1 MKGEFVKNKLKEKGY
16 ILEDVALAMGI
27 SPQNLQ
33 SKLKSNDIKVGVLE
47 EISKS
52 INKSIYF
59 FFEQQIPKEL
69 NEPFEVYERQPKL
82 IDGDV
87 IAEKVFQKLSPQ
99 LQQIL
104 NKQIIIEAALAEYI
118 LKKDED

>member
-1 MKGEFVKNKLKEKGY
+1 MKGKFVKNKLKKEGY

-33 SKLKSNDIKVGVLE
+33 SKLKSSDIKVGVLE

-59 FFEQQIPKEL
+59 FFEQHISNQL
-69 NEPFEVYERQPKL
+69 NEPVESYASNTS
-82 IDGDV
+82 IDADI
-87 IAEKVFQKLSPQ
+87 IAEKVYQKISPQ

-118 LKKDED
+118 LKRDED

>member
-1 MKGEFVKNKLKEKGY
+1 MKGEFVKNKLKKEGY
-16 ILEDVALAMGI
+16 ILEDIAIAMGI

-33 SKLKSNDIKVGVLE
+33 SKLKSSDIKVGVLE

-59 FFEQQIPKEL
+59 FFEQQAINEL
-69 NEPFEVYERQPKL
+69 NEPVEAYRSKL
-82 IDGDV
+82 DSIDADS
-87 IAEKVFQKLSPQ
+87 IAEKVYQRISPQ

-104 NKQIIIEAALAEYI
+104 NKQIIIEAALAKYF
-118 LKKDED
+118 LDRDED

>member
-1 MKGEFVKNKLKEKGY
+1 MKGEFVKNKLKKEGY

-33 SKLKSNDIKVGVLE
+33 SKLKSSDIKVGVLE

-59 FFEQQIPKEL
+59 FFEQHISNQL
-69 NEPFEVYERQPKL
+69 NEPVEPYAINTS
-82 IDGDV
+82 IDADI
-87 IAEKVFQKLSPQ
+87 IAEKVYQKISPQ

-118 LKKDED
+118 LKRDED

>member
-1 MKGEFVKNKLKEKGY
+1 MKGEFVKNKLKKEGY

-33 SKLKSNDIKVGVLE
+33 SKLKSSDIKVGVLE

-59 FFEQQIPKEL
+59 FFEQHISNQL
-69 NEPFEVYERQPKL
+69 NEPVEAYASNTS
-82 IDGDV
+82 IDADI
-87 IAEKVFQKLSPQ
+87 IAEKVYQKISPQ

-118 LKKDED
+118 LKRDED

>member
-1 MKGEFVKNKLKEKGY
+1 MKGEFVKNKLKKEGY

-33 SKLKSNDIKVGVLE
+33 SKLKSGDIKVGVLE

-59 FFEQQIPKEL
+59 FFEQHFPNEL
-69 NEPFEVYERQPKL
+69 NEPVEVYERKNTN
-82 IDGDV
+82 IDGDN
-87 IAEKVFQKLSPQ
+87 IAEKVYQKISPQ

-118 LKKDED
+118 LKKDKD